1 MKPSSEKAKSAS
13 KVSSRGSLEGRVPR
27 LRFPSF
33 EGEWKCQIFGS
44 AFDFIPNNTLSRS
57 ELTHDNGSV
66 KNIHYG
72 DVLVKFGAV
81 IDFEHDAVPFIVNR
95 SVSAS
100 ERRLRDGDVVIADT
114 AEDEAVGKAS
124 EVVGLKGAYAES
136 GLHTMACRPRQRFA
150 PRFMGYCLN
159 STAYH
164 HRLLPLMQGIK
175 VFSLSKSQ
183 ISKTEIYIPYDE
195 AEQQQIADFLSLIDS
210 RIAAQRKLVA
220 LLKKQKRGLIEQ
232 IFGLRLPVGDSVK
245 EWKTVE
251 LRDLFT
257 KVARRNRDGKVKN
270 VITNSAE
277 FGLIPQKDF
286 FDKSIAVDGN
296 TDGYYVIRTG
306 DFVYNPRKSTT
317 APFGPFNRYTGT
329 ADGIIS
335 PLYTCLV
342 PKGNANPEYLAW
354 YFQSTAWH
362 RYVYDNGSQG
372 ARHDRVNMTD
382 DLLFGIPVL
391 LPSIMV
397 QAQITDCLNAIDARW
412 AAATEML
419 KQIEQI
425 KRGLLQQMFA

>member
-1 MKPSSEKAKSAS
+1 M
-13 KVSSRGSLEGRVPR
+13 SSRGSLEGHVPR

-183 ISKTEIYIPYDE
+183 ISKTEIYIPCDE
-195 AEQQQIADFLSLIDS
+195 AEQRQIADFLSLIDS

-220 LLKKQKRGLIEQ
+220 LLKKQKRGLSNALFSGKLRMVNDLKWKVYRLGDIVRRVTRKNGSASDVPLTISAQHGLIDQREFFSKSVASADMSGYNLLKQ
-232 IFGLRLPVGDSVK
+232 GEFAYNRSSSGDCPFGSIKRLERYAQGAVSTLYICFEAIGDS
-245 EWKTVE
+245 
-251 LRDLFT
+251 D
-257 KVARRNRDGKVKN
+257 D
-270 VITNSAE
+270 SE
-277 FGLIPQKDF
+277 FLK
-286 FDKSIAVDGN
+286 
-296 TDGYYVIRTG
+296 
-306 DFVYNPRKSTT
+306 
-317 APFGPFNRYTGT
+317 
-329 ADGIIS
+329 
-335 PLYTCLV
+335 
-342 PKGNANPEYLAW
+342 W
-354 YFQSTAWH
+354 YFDSFAWH
-362 RYVYDNGSQG
+362 REVGMICAEG
-372 ARHDRVNMTD
+372 ARNHG
-382 DLLFGIPVL
+382 LLNVPTEGFFDTKHL
-391 LPSIMV
+391 LPSDKEERKKM
-397 QAQITDCLNAIDARW
+397 AMFMALEAARCEH
-412 AAATEML
+412 AECELARLTEL
-419 KQIEQI
+419 KA
-425 KRGLLQQMFA
+425 GFLQQMFA